1 VALLASAC
9 GAAPGAT
16 GHAGGVE
23 PRHSHQVAGTLS
35 RPPSAAAL
43 TPAERLPAVGHYAV
57 VVSRKTLA
65 DHRWKKVCATLV
77 RRYEAKLV
85 TWADDVAGARPHL
98 AKAMPNYTC
107 FVARPDECGRNFVVA
122 VHRLTRR
129 LDADPY
135 TDTLWGILT
144 GCDAADAARIAATDG
159 PLVLK
164 KVLSGTTGGKTG
176 PFDAGAVFDEG
187 KAGRMRAKAPGG
199 SWEEKGCPDDS
210 TKAIVD
216 YLNNEKPDAFIT
228 SGHAT
233 QRDWQIGYSYK
244 DGQLRCKDGQLFGR
258 DTKGGRFDI
267 RSPNPKVFLPV
278 GNCLIGD
285 VPGRDCMV
293 TALIR
298 TGGVVQMFGYTVPT
312 WYGVGGWGIQD
323 IFLGQ
328 PGRWTLAEAFFVNT
342 QAMLHEIRTRFP
354 KSAGVNFGRYDLEKR
369 RGLLAELRA
378 KHGITDRDELG
389 LLWDRD
395 TVAFYGNP
403 ALDARPVRRDLA
415 WDQTLTVEGNRY
427 TLTLKA
433 TRSGSWP
440 SKPVFALLP
449 HRIANPKVIE
459 GGDHPPVVT
468 DNFVLVP
475 LVGGFSTGGQVTIV
489 FNAARAAAS
498 K

>member
-1 VALLASAC
+1 MLLACSLL
-9 GAAPGAT
+9 AASP
-16 GHAGGVE
+16 E
-23 PRHSHQVAGTLS
+23 TLS
-35 RPPSAAAL
+35 RP
-43 TPAERLPAVGHYAV
+43 TPGAPASAERLRAKGSYAV
-57 VVSRKTLA
+57 VISSKTLA
-65 DHRWKKVCATLV
+65 DPHWQEVCDTLV
-77 RRYEAKLV
+77 RRYEAKRI
-85 TWADDVAGARPHL
+85 TWADEVTSARPPL

-107 FVARPDECGRNFVVA
+107 FVARPDECNRDFVVR

-135 TDTLWGILT
+135 TDTLWGIIT
-144 GCDAADAARIAATDG
+144 GYDAADAERLAAFEG
-159 PLVLK
+159 PLVLA
-164 KVLSGTTGGKTG
+164 KVLSGTTGGKVG
-176 PFDAGAVFDEG
+176 PFDSGAVFDEG

-199 SWEEKGCPDDS
+199 SWEEKGCPADS

-216 YLNNEKPDAFIT
+216 YLNDDRPDAFIT

-258 DTKGGRFDI
+258 DTNGGRFDI

-298 TGGVVQMFGYTVPT
+298 TGGVVQMFGYIVPT
-312 WYGVGGWGIQD
+312 WYGKGGWGIQD
-323 IFLGQ
+323 IFLDQ
-328 PGRWTLAEAFFVNT
+328 PGRWTLAEAFFANT
-342 QAMLHEIRTRFP
+342 QAMLHEISTRFP
-354 KSAGVNFGRYDLEKR
+354 KSAGVNFARYDLEKR
-369 RGLLAELRA
+369 RGLLAELRTR
-378 KHGITDRDELG
+378 HGITNRDELG

-403 ALDARPVRRDLA
+403 ALDARPRKRDLA
-415 WDQTLTVEGNRY
+415 WGQTLSVKGKRY
-427 TLTLKA
+427 TLTLRA
-433 TRSGSWP
+433 TRSGTWP

-449 HRIANPKVIE
+449 HRIAKPTIIE
-459 GGDHPPVVT
+459 GGDHQPVVT

-475 LVGGFSTGGQVTIV
+475 LVGSFSSGDEVKII
-489 FNAARAAAS
+489 FDADRAAPL
-498 K
+498 